1 MPLALRRI
9 LTLMG
14 ASMLPALLT
23 VACTTAPAVPQA
35 PAASPE
41 PAVPGTLV
49 RRTLEVDGVAHA
61 YQVFVPASTRL
72 RDGDGRRPV
81 VLFLHGSGERG
92 DDGVKQTEVGLGP
105 YLRAHAE
112 DFPAIVVFPQSP
124 AERSWDGD
132 VAAMALAML
141 DAATAE
147 FGGDPQRT
155 YLTGMSRGGY
165 GTWELALMQPRRFAA
180 LVPVCGGI
188 TSPRTESPLAVGA
201 VAGTDDPFTATAA
214 RLRHLPVWIF
224 HGGLDDVVP
233 PEQSRRMH
241 AALQAVGADVRYTE
255 FPDANH
261 NSWDATYGHAPMWDW
276 LFAQRRGDG

>member
-1 MPLALRRI
+1 MPFALRRI
-9 LTLMG
+9 LILM
-14 ASMLPALLT
+14 AAITLPALLT
-23 VACTTAPAVPQA
+23 AACTTSPAPSQG

-41 PAVPGTLV
+41 PAAPGGFV
-49 RRTLEVDGVAHA
+49 RRTLTIDGVAHV
-61 YQVFVPASTRL
+61 YQVFVPSSARL
-72 RDGDGRRPV
+72 QDAGGRRPV

-105 YLRAHAE
+105 YLRRHAR

-124 AERSWDGD
+124 PERSWDGD
-132 VAAMALAML
+132 VAAMAFAML
-141 DAATAE
+141 DAASAE
-147 FGGDPQRT
+147 FGGDPDRT

-165 GTWELALMQPRRFAA
+165 GTWELALLQPRRFAA

-188 TSPRTESPLAVGA
+188 TSPRAESPLTVEA
-201 VAGTDDPFTATAA
+201 VAGSADPFMATAE
-214 RLRHLPVWIF
+214 RLRELPVWIF

-233 PEQSRRMH
+233 PEQSRRMN
-241 AALQAVGADVRYTE
+241 AALEATGADVRYTE

-276 LFAQRRGDG
+276 LFAQQRRR